1 MSAPKNKPFVP
12 IPQKYLLDFYEAAE
26 YFGIGINRIR
36 DLTKEPDCE
45 FAVKTSDR
53 KTKIIRTKF
62 EDYISEHRII

>member
-36 DLTKEPDCE
+36 ELTKEPDCE
-45 FAVKTSDR
+45 FAVRTSDR
-53 KTKIIRTKF
+53 KT
-62 EDYISEHRII
+62 